1 MRHQLFYFLLGLLC
15 LTISIYVLRIKD
27 PFISFGSLSGKTTAS
42 IVDEYTKILGKK
54 KTKQLKKDLKVCNK
68 EKDKTITE
76 DELKDI
82 IDKYPEI
89 KGKKEKQIL
98 EDLGELCYEDE
109 DEEEDDEEDE
119 DDE

>member
-1 MRHQLFYFLLGLLC
+1 MRHQLFYFLLGSLC

-27 PFISFGSLSGKTTAS
+27 PFISFGSVSGKTTES
-42 IVDEYTKILGKK
+42 IVDEYAKILGKK

-109 DEEEDDEEDE
+109 DKEED
-119 DDE
+119 